1 MCFVLSKPSFYFFMT
16 CTVLQIWKQAKL
28 PLWNIIQIH
37 VAMNLSI
44 TSVVFMHA
52 SFSFYFHYRQKLCKQ
67 IPYHETKTVHR
78 HTKVQNVFSRYMEL
92 PAINIV
98 LNIHPS
104 LNLTYILHYGVSIFI
119 YF

>member
-37 VAMNLSI
+37 VAMNFIHYECS
-44 TSVVFMHA
+44 FHA
-52 SFSFYFHYRQKLCKQ
+52 CIFFLLFSLRQKLCKQ

-78 HTKVQNVFSRYMEL
+78 HTKVQNVFSRYIEL

-104 LNLTYILHYGVSIFI
+104 LNLTYVLHYGVSIFI